1 MMRSIIIS
9 IIEIGSMAAALSPL
23 YIVLQFTW

>member
-1 MMRSIIIS
+1 MMKNIIIS

-23 YIVLQFTW
+23 YIVLQLTW

>member
-1 MMRSIIIS
+1 MIKSIIIS
-9 IIEIGSMAAALSPL
+9 IIEIGSMALALSPL